1 MASEIDIC
9 NLALSHLGDT
19 ATVASIDPPEGSAQ
33 AEHCSRFYPIARDAM
48 LELFHWKFATRRAT
62 LALLTADSWDW
73 NYAYGKPAD
82 ALKILAVLPA
92 GASSDDE
99 SAEFDIESDTS
110 GTTVILTDEE
120 GASLK
125 YIALVTD
132 TIVFPPLFV
141 MALSWQLASLL
152 AGPILKGDAGAA
164 EAKRCAGLAQ
174 AYLAQAAQSDA
185 NQRKVRP
192 VHTPDWMAAR

>member
-1 MASEIDIC
+1 MSSVIDIC

-33 AEHCSRFYPIARDAM
+33 AEHCSRFYPVARDAM
-48 LELFHWKFATRRAT
+48 LELFNWKFATRRAT

-92 GASSDDE
+92 NASSDDE

-152 AGPILKGDAGAA
+152 AGPILKGDAEAA
-164 EAKRCAGLAQ
+164 EAKRYAGLAQ